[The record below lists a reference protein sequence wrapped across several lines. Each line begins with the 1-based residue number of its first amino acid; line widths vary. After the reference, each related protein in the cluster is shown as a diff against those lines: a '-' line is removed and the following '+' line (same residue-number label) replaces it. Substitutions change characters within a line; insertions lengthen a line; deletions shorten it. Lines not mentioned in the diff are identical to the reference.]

1 MKSAFYEKNGPATEV
16 LRISELPT
24 PKPGP
29 GEVRVKLGW
38 PGVTPSDVKGRSG
51 AIWSPMPFPRIVP
64 HSDGSGVIDEVSEN
78 VSRAR
83 LNEPVWVWNGA
94 WKRPF
99 GTAAEYIVLPEAQAV
114 RLPEGVD
121 PAAGACLGIPALT
134 ALHAVAVDGGVAGKT
149 VLVTGGAG
157 AVGHYPSSSPD

>member
-1 MKSAFYEKNGPATEV
+1 
-16 LRISELPT
+16 
-24 PKPGP
+24 
-29 GEVRVKLGW
+29 
-38 PGVTPSDVKGRSG
+38 
-51 AIWSPMPFPRIVP
+51 MPFPRIVP
-64 HSDGSGVIDEVSEN
+64 HSDGSGVIDEVGEN

-99 GTAAEYIVLPEAQAV
+99 GTAAEYTVLPEAQAV
-114 RLPEGVD
+114 RLLEGVD
-121 PAAGACLGIPALT
+121 PAAGAYLGIPALT

-157 AVGHYPSSSPD
+157 AVGHYAIQPD